1 MELQKRKLIPLWIA
15 IAILSIA
22 LIGIAIA
29 WGIIGG
35 KQVKTQA
42 NLEKSLEEIYEKGY
56 YELCHELSQVSD
68 YLNKLRVSESKEM
81 QQKLLSEVQN
91 HSVKA
96 VGAMSGIVRATGS
109 GTEALGFMNKI
120 SDLALSLNN
129 KLISKGELE
138 ENDRDNLAVVYVQ
151 AVMLQDKLSAYS
163 EEVQGG
169 NYSFIDNMDEDN
181 SFLND
186 ESEQGDEYPT
196 LIYDGPFSDA
206 LKNREAKGLHGDDL
220 SDEILTKK
228 AATFIEDS
236 YDSELTATLEGT
248 IQSKMF
254 KIKAKDN
261 EYYVTLSV
269 KGGNLVSIT
278 TANNSTSTNYS
289 EEDCVKVGEEYL
301 EKIGI
306 KQMKAVWAS
315 IYDNVWY
322 INYAYCSND
331 VIYYPDMIKIKV
343 SAENK
348 ELIGVECLGYLYNH
362 EEREYKCDTDIDALV
377 SNRLKGLTILETRLA
392 VIPTDWGDELLTVE
406 ICAKNDDDFYFVYIN
421 PDSGVEEKILRVV
434 DSSLGRLI
442 V

>member
-1 MELQKRKLIPLWIA
+1 MEIQKRKLLPLWVA
-15 IAILSIA
+15 IAILSLA
-22 LIGIAIA
+22 LIGLAIA

-35 KQVKTQA
+35 KQVQTQK

-68 YLNKLRVSESKEM
+68 YLNKLRISESKEM

-129 KLISKGELE
+129 KLISNGELE
-138 ENDRDNLAVVYVQ
+138 ETDRDNLAIVYVQ

-163 EEVQGG
+163 EEVQSG
-169 NYSFIDNMDEDN
+169 NYSFIDNMEEDN

-186 ESEQGDEYPT
+186 NSEQGDEYPT

-206 LKNREAKGLHGDDL
+206 LENKEAKGLSGDYLPDDAL
-220 SDEILTKK
+220 KRK
-228 AATFIEDS
+228 AASFIENS
-236 YDSELTATLEGT
+236 YDSTLIATLEGA

-254 KIKAKDN
+254 KIKAKDV

-278 TANNSTSTNYS
+278 TTNNATSTIYS
-289 EEDCVKVGEEYL
+289 EEDCVKIGEDYL

-322 INYAYCSND
+322 INYAYYSND
-331 VIYYPDMIKIKV
+331 TIFYPDMIKIKV

-348 ELIGVECLGYLYNH
+348 EIIGVECLGYLYNH
-362 EEREYKCDTDIDALV
+362 EERKYKSDIDIDKIA
-377 SNRLKGLTILETRLA
+377 SNRLKGLTLLETRLA

-421 PDSGVEEKILRVV
+421 PDTGIEEKILRVV